1 MLKYIT
7 SVIIFYI
14 IIKASISIGKI
25 FLDNNGRLEK
35 IRAVNK
41 NNKLTP
47 SILITA
53 CVPFFRLIVVVLIYY
68 ICFCDEEQFKRI
80 IKKD

>member
-1 MLKYIT
+1 MWQYIT
-7 SVIIFYI
+7 SIIIFYI

-25 FLDNNGRLEK
+25 FLKSKGRLEK
-35 IRAVNK
+35 IRAFNK
-41 NNKLTP
+41 DNKLTP

-53 CVPFFRLIVVVLIYY
+53 CVPLFRLIVVISIYY
-68 ICFCDEEQFKRI
+68 ICFCDEEEFEKF